1 MRQNNQRMKIALL
14 SPIAWRTPPRQYG
27 PWEQVVSCLA
37 EGLSARGID
46 ITLFATGDSFTS
58 GKLDYCI
65 DRPYAEDAGAD
76 VKVNEC
82 LHISYLMEKAGSFDL
97 IHNHYDFLPLTYSRL
112 IHIPV
117 LTTIHGFSSPL
128 IVPVYKKY
136 NAQCYYASISNA
148 DRHPE
153 LDYIATVY
161 NGINTNQFSFCPE
174 PKDYL
179 LFFGRIHP
187 EKGTWDAIQVAK
199 RCGKKII
206 IAGFIQDKN
215 YFDNK
220 IKPLINDKDVVY
232 AGNCEPKQRNELL
245 GNALALLHLIHFDE
259 PFGLSVAESM
269 CCGTPV
275 IAFNRGSMPELIQ
288 HQKTGFLVTTTE
300 EAADAVQQ
308 LHLVDRNNCRQWALS
323 AFSSEKMTDDYITLY
338 KQILQR

>member
-1 MRQNNQRMKIALL
+1 MKIALL

-37 EGLSARGID
+37 EGLTARGID
-46 ITLFATGDSFTS
+46 FTLFATSDSVTS

-65 DRPYAEDAGAD
+65 DRPYAEDEKAD

-82 LHISYLMEKAGSFDL
+82 LHISYLMEKAGQFDL

-112 IHIPV
+112 IETPV

-136 NAQCYYASISNA
+136 NQDCYYASISNS
-148 DRHPE
+148 DRNPQ

-161 NGINTNQFSFCPE
+161 NGINIQQFSFCANPG
-174 PKDYL
+174 DYL

-187 EKGTWDAIQVAK
+187 EKGAWDAIQVAK
-199 RCGKKII
+199 RCGRKII
-206 IAGFIQDKN
+206 LAGFIQDKN
-215 YFDNK
+215 YFESK
-220 IKPLINDKDVVY
+220 IRPLINDIDVVY

-245 GNALALLHLIHFDE
+245 GNAFGLLHLIHFDE
-259 PFGLSVAESM
+259 PFGLSVAEAM

-288 HQKTGFLVTTTE
+288 DKKTGFLVQSID
-300 EAADAVQQ
+300 EAVDAVRQ
-308 LHLVDRNNCRQWALS
+308 LESIDRNDCRHWSTSSFS
-323 AFSSEKMTDDYITLY
+323 AEKMTGDYIDVY
-338 KQILQR
+338 KKILNG